1 MLFLHRVRRMKGM
14 QVIEFRAKSLRW
26 KQAPAI
32 WNRQFRDGLR
42 FETAHGCWDYKWPL
56 LDKIGGLQTAA
67 P

>member
-1 MLFLHRVRRMKGM
+1 M

-26 KQAPAI
+26 KQAAAI
-32 WNRQFRDGLR
+32 WNRRFRDGLR